1 MYDRIDLTTT
11 PARVIANSRFIAH
24 IESGTRHL
32 IETIGWKHESGEE
45 SEQLSLFDGSAPF
58 TLALAGR
65 WWLVVKYVNQQPVE
79 YVNTEAL
86 NRYVS
91 SVTNVD
97 VLYWVKGRTIPAED
111 SKKKDFLKVMGAYLQ
126 TGDVLALNPG
136 CALECDATTLQYVVD
151 ATEYGAITREVVPT
165 AELPEESCV
174 CYRFGTE
181 TWMKYT
187 TLLHVPSALTVKSV
201 SSGAYLI
208 PTSSLYRRLD
218 GTTEVRTDLVLYGHV
233 GILEGSYP
241 FVLRTTEDCV
251 ANQPEMDEE
260 MFTESFDG
268 VYGYSAVS
276 VKYVIEGMHDETY
289 KLCYVVGSEGVVEV
303 PVTLYYKNILPQH
316 INTVMGESFSLAIT
330 GENTG
335 FADGDQ
341 AFWSTG
347 TDCLHAVSEQ
357 ATLESGV
364 FAWAGITSFLEED
377 AHLCIR
383 FSDAQGATAPIKTVT
398 LTVVRH
404 RAEDDGPV
412 QRRGVQPRGGAARAR
427 HAAQRGAVRPGDAG
441 GAGRER
447 GVLRGLRVH
456 VHAERA
462 VRGPRAPG
470 RGGDVRGLPER
481 GEAGVGGAGG
491 APHAD
496 GADAED
502 VRGLRAHSG
511 DRVLGGGAGFGDG
524 DDPVQRRGG
533 VQRAASGLLVRE
545 QGPRDGAAGE
555 RGRVLGDLQL
565 RGAVLQ
571 LAGERADWR
580 GERGADH
587 GDHAEDRV
595 AVPGDGVRAGE
606 QRAHPDGGE
615 RPHRAVRQQLRVRE
629 AVYATGE
636 IHQRNVA
643 GSLIPEYYTTL
654 QLSTAAPNSK
664 LNVCYKMPT
673 TTVNTGLLVDV
684 LKIVSFELSVV
695 PEGVTI
701 RNIPLVGSG
710 MTVGDKVLMVPD
722 EAVCA
727 GMEAMTLDVQF
738 TRKYVAAKF
747 EAPLLPE
754 ACTLA
759 KMSVFYVPSSTNVPV
774 DLALSFSVAKVSM
787 SATVDS
793 PYTMFGRKEMT
804 FLVEGSTTIQQMV
817 FFFKYTSGTDMTPYY
832 CLTRPERAEG
842 RIPIKCSFATVPKA
856 GEMCMKFMFQSS
868 SLTESVW
875 EDIERPVDNGC
886 YFVADYPNAHREG
899 LQFETIAPM
908 FSEDLS
914 SVDVDYFRGLGTD
927 AEVKVAVYTSS
938 VDELT
943 FLLAAETEE
952 VTAVARFGDYYGPVD
967 GVTVRVRGLKAIT
980 TTAPSIL
987 TTVMTPFTLSL
998 VDPPAGSQVGF
1009 SASTAC
1015 NEVMYINPMEA
1026 AIEVTFSRAY
1036 SHLYVCVNYG
1046 AGFRFSGLPFL
1057 TVLEFRNTL
1066 TVVAN
1071 EETRVNYQY
1080 LTPTPSE
1087 SCVLEPARDI
1097 TVDNGC
1103 DWVSSIFVGETGLV
1117 VDGKVSTSMVFGA
1130 NIAYN
1135 PTCQR
1140 PIERTNQWM
1149 VFDFGSCYHVR
1160 TMEMYLLG
1168 IETDPRFVRLE
1179 SSDVLTTDDSLWT
1192 TEAVIEIVNTKAGWY
1207 TLARTW
1213 RCRAATCVCASW
1225 TARRCSSS

>member
-1 MYDRIDLTTT
+1 MALYDLATQEVLG
-11 PARVIANSRFIAH
+11 ASAVSF
-24 IESGTRHL
+24 E
-32 IETIGWKHESGEE
+32 
-45 SEQLSLFDGSAPF
+45 GSVF
-58 TLALAGR
+58 TF
-65 WWLVVKYVNQQPVE
+65 
-79 YVNTEAL
+79 T
-86 NRYVS
+86 
-91 SVTNVD
+91 
-97 VLYWVKGRTIPAED
+97 
-111 SKKKDFLKVMGAYLQ
+111 
-126 TGDVLALNPG
+126 
-136 CALECDATTLQYVVD
+136 
-151 ATEYGAITREVVPT
+151 
-165 AELPEESCV
+165 
-174 CYRFGTE
+174 
-181 TWMKYT
+181 
-187 TLLHVPSALTVKSV
+187 PSALFE
-201 SSGAYLI
+201 GRA
-208 PTSSLYRRLD
+208 RLGVVATFED
-218 GTTEVRTDLVLYGHV
+218 
-233 GILEGSYP
+233 YP
-241 FVLRTTEDCV
+241 
-251 ANQPEMDEE
+251 
-260 MFTESFDG
+260 
-268 VYGYSAVS
+268 SAVKLAS
-276 VKYVIEGMHDETY
+276 VV
-289 KLCYVVGSEGVVEV
+289 L
-303 PVTLYYKNILPQH
+303 
-316 INTVMGESFSLAIT
+316 
-330 GENTG
+330 
-335 FADGDQ
+335 
-341 AFWSTG
+341 
-347 TDCLHAVSEQ
+347 
-357 ATLESGV
+357 
-364 FAWAGITSFLEED
+364 
-377 AHLCIR
+377 
-383 FSDAQGATAPIKTVT
+383 
-398 LTVVRH
+398 VVRH
-404 RAEDDGPV
+404 TPTVLTPKMYAGYEHILEIGYSEEAPASETVTILFNGEVVYSELPLDFLYENKGRATV
-412 QRRGVQPRGGAARAR
+412 QL
-427 HAAQRGAVRPGDAG
+427 
-441 GAGRER
+441 ES
-447 GVLRGLRVH
+447 
-456 VHAERA
+456 
-462 VRGPRAPG
+462 
-470 RGGDVRGLPER
+470 
-481 GEAGVGGAGG
+481 AGVYSVIYNF
-491 APHAD
+491 
-496 GADAED
+496 AEQYCSSLVNAQIGVVNVVQITEITPKIVSQYQETEFVLASS
-502 VRGLRAHSG
+502 VRIPMVES
-511 DRVLGGGAGFGDG
+511 DRIVLCDSNC
-524 DDPVQRRGG
+524 VCE
-533 VQRAASGLLVRE
+533 S
-545 QGPRDGAAGE
+545 
-555 RGRVLGDLQL
+555 
-565 RGAVLQ
+565 
-571 LAGERADWR
+571 
-580 GERGADH
+580 
-587 GDHAEDRV
+587 
-595 AVPGDGVRAGE
+595 
-606 QRAHPDGGE
+606 
-615 RPHRAVRQQLRVRE
+615 
-629 AVYATGE
+629 VYATGE

-1140 PIERTNQWM
+1140 PIERTNPVDGVRLWFVLPRAHDGDVPAGHRDGPALRAPGEQRRADDGRLA
-1149 VFDFGSCYHVR
+1149 VDDGGGDRDREHEGGLVHAGHEPGGVGPLPASAHRGQHVDVHHPERGALHRHVVQRHVGGRAREVGETRERAGLQRGGLRVHDQGVHAHGPGEHPEGGHVR
-1160 TMEMYLLG
+1160 PVPL
-1168 IETDPRFVRLE
+1168 R
-1179 SSDVLTTDDSLWT
+1179 
-1192 TEAVIEIVNTKAGWY
+1192 
-1207 TLARTW
+1207 
-1213 RCRAATCVCASW
+1213 
-1225 TARRCSSS
+1225 